1 MAMTSRMQAELE
13 TVAALGFMTW
23 ASVKPES
30 ALSAA
35 RANASEG
42 AEASAQGAPS
52 DARTSACASDAAA
65 LGTTAFEATAAPL
78 GTPACEP
85 AAATAPPV
93 AAAFFLSRT
102 NTRMSTMAHA
112 ARRAVVQNDAW

>member
-42 AEASAQGAPS
+42 AGTSAKGAPS
-52 DARTSACASDAAA
+52 DARTSVCASDAAA
-65 LGTTAFEATAAPL
+65 FGTTAFEATATPLGTSACMPAAAAAPL
-78 GTPACEP
+78 GT
-85 AAATAPPV
+85 T
-93 AAAFFLSRT
+93 AFFLSRT
-102 NTRMSTMAHA
+102 NARISAMAHA